1 MTAVKQSF
9 AHLKTKTGRYSGYIR
24 PFSRLIDLI
33 SIIFFT
39 AYFSGV
45 PVFDDY
51 YIFLIGCS
59 WFIIATNLGFYEVYR
74 YTKVIA
80 ILNCTLK
87 QAVAFTICC
96 LAFGYFYPQKYSLPT
111 ILQFTSVSVVFI
123 LGFKLFVYFFLRKYR
138 ILFGGN
144 FRRVALLGKEKSIN
158 PLKYFFEEN
167 LDYGYKLIK
176 VFDFNDQKNDSL
188 KEIFSFILEN
198 EIDEIYCSMEDLS
211 SKQIEDFIFFAD
223 NNLKTLKFIPNQNQL
238 LSLNTV
244 FEYYDYIPVISQR
257 TISLDDSLHKILK
270 RIFDIIFS
278 LVIILGVLSW
288 LIPVMAIIIRL
299 DSKGTLFFVQKRN
312 GLNNKEFNCFKFRSM
327 QVNDLADLEQVSKN
341 DPRITRVGKFIRKT
355 SIDELPQ
362 FFNVLLGDMSVVGP
376 RPHMVSH
383 TNMYAERID
392 KFMVRHFIKP
402 GITGLAQ
409 AKGFRGEVETDKD
422 IINRVRYDIF
432 YIEKWS
438 LLLDLKII
446 FNTIYNTLKGD
457 NKAY

>member
-1 MTAVKQSF
+1 M
-9 AHLKTKTGRYSGYIR
+9 KTKTGRYSGYIR
-24 PFSRLIDLI
+24 PFSRVLDLV
-33 SIIFFT
+33 IINFFA
-39 AYFSGV
+39 AYFSGI
-45 PVFDDY
+45 PVFQDFY
-51 YIFLIGCS
+51 ALFISCAWFVIS
-59 WFIIATNLGFYEVYR
+59 WNLGFYEVYR

-87 QAVAFTICC
+87 QATAFITCC
-96 LAFGYFYPQKYSLPT
+96 LALAYFYPERYSFSE
-111 ILQFTSVSVVFI
+111 IVSFTTVSITLI
-123 LGFKLFVYFFLRKYR
+123 LGFKLFIYFFLRKYR

-144 FRRVALLGKEKSIN
+144 FRRVVLVGKEKSIK
-158 PLKYFFEEN
+158 PLQLFFEEN
-167 LDYGYKLIK
+167 PDYGYKLIK
-176 VFDFNDQKNDSL
+176 KFDFQSDKTEFLNES
-188 KEIFSFILEN
+188 FSFILDSK
-198 EIDEIYCSMEDLS
+198 IDEIYCSLTDLT

-223 NNLKTLKFIPNQNQL
+223 NNLKTLKFIPDQKQL

-257 TISLDDSLHKILK
+257 RISLDESLHKLIK
-270 RIFDIIFS
+270 RIFDIVFS
-278 LVIILGVLSW
+278 TLIIVGILSW
-288 LIPVMAIIIRL
+288 LTPILALIIKM
-299 DSKGTLFFVQKRN
+299 DSKGPLFFVQKRN
-312 GLNNKEFNCFKFRSM
+312 GLNNKEFNCFKYRSM
-327 QVNDLADLEQVSKN
+327 DVNELADLEQVSKN
-341 DPRITRVGKFIRKT
+341 DARITRVGKFIRKT

-409 AKGFRGEVETDKD
+409 TKGFRGEVETDKD

-457 NKAY
+457 KKAY

>member
-1 MTAVKQSF
+1 M
-9 AHLKTKTGRYSGYIR
+9 KTKTGRYSGYIR
-24 PFSRLIDLI
+24 PFSRLLDLV
-33 SIIFFT
+33 IINVFA
-39 AYFSGV
+39 AYFSGI
-45 PVFDDY
+45 P
-51 YIFLIGCS
+51 IFQDFYALFISCA
-59 WFIIATNLGFYEVYR
+59 WFIIAGNLGFYEVYR

-87 QAVAFTICC
+87 QAIAFATCC
-96 LAFGYFYPQKYSLPT
+96 LALAYFYPERNSLST
-111 ILQFTSVSVVFI
+111 ILKFITISVDII
-123 LGFKLFVYFFLRKYR
+123 LGFKLFIYFFLRKYR
-138 ILFGGN
+138 IIFGGN
-144 FRRVALLGKEKSIN
+144 FRRVVLIGKNKSIE
-158 PLKYFFEEN
+158 PLQHFFEEN

-176 VFDFNDQKNDSL
+176 VFNLENHKMEHLQES
-188 KEIFSFILEN
+188 FSFILDN
-198 EIDEIYCSMEDLS
+198 KIDEIYCSLTDLT
-211 SKQIEDFIFFAD
+211 SKQVDDFIFFAD
-223 NNLKTLKFIPNQNQL
+223 NNLKTLKFIPDQKQL

-257 TISLDDSLHKILK
+257 TISLDESLHKIIK
-270 RIFDIIFS
+270 RIFDTVFSILII
-278 LVIILGVLSW
+278 VGILSW
-288 LIPVMAIIIRL
+288 LTPILAIIIRM
-299 DSKGTLFFVQKRN
+299 DSKGSLFFVQKRN
-312 GLNNKEFNCFKFRSM
+312 GLNNREFNCFKFRSM
-327 QVNDLADLEQVSKN
+327 EINELADIEQVSKN
-341 DPRITRVGKFIRKT
+341 DARITRVGKFIRKT

-409 AKGFRGEVETDKD
+409 TKGFRGEVETDKD

-446 FNTIYNTLKGD
+446 FNTIHNTLKGD
-457 NKAY
+457 KKAY

>member
-1 MTAVKQSF
+1 M
-9 AHLKTKTGRYSGYIR
+9 KTKTGRYSGYIR
-24 PFSRLIDLI
+24 PFSRILDLV
-33 SIIFFT
+33 IINFFA
-39 AYFSGV
+39 AYFSGI
-45 PVFDDY
+45 PVFHDFY
-51 YIFLIGCS
+51 ALFISCAWFVIS
-59 WFIIATNLGFYEVYR
+59 WNLGFYEVYR

-87 QAVAFTICC
+87 QAIAFITCC
-96 LAFGYFYPQKYSLPT
+96 LALAYFYPERNSLSEIASFAT
-111 ILQFTSVSVVFI
+111 LSIALI
-123 LGFKLFVYFFLRKYR
+123 LGFKLFIYFFLRKYR

-144 FRRVALLGKEKSIN
+144 FRRVVLVGKEKSIK
-158 PLKYFFEEN
+158 PLQNFFEEN
-167 LDYGYKLIK
+167 PDYGYKLLKI
-176 VFDFNDQKNDSL
+176 VDLENDKSEFLNES
-188 KEIFSFILEN
+188 FSFILDN
-198 EIDEIYCSMEDLS
+198 KIDEIYCSLTDLT
-211 SKQIEDFIFFAD
+211 SKQVEEFIFFSD
-223 NNLKTLKFIPNQNQL
+223 NNLKTLKFIPDQKQS

-257 TISLDDSLHKILK
+257 TISLDESLHKFIK
-270 RIFDIIFS
+270 RIFDIVFS
-278 LVIILGVLSW
+278 ILIIVGVLSW
-288 LIPVMAIIIRL
+288 LIPILAIIIKI

-312 GLNNKEFNCFKFRSM
+312 GLNNREFNCFKFRSM
-327 QVNDLADLEQVSKN
+327 EINELADIEQVSKN
-341 DPRITRVGKFIRKT
+341 DSRITRVGKFIRKT

-409 AKGFRGEVETDKD
+409 TKGFRGEVENDKD

-446 FNTIYNTLKGD
+446 LITIYNTLKGD
-457 NKAY
+457 RKAY